1 MPKTEPMRPEAVT
14 DAGSAEAAPRVDLV
28 YFDAGGGHRA
38 AAQALQALA
47 LAQGRRWRTET
58 VQLMKVL
65 DPRDAFRSV
74 TGMAPEDYYNRRLA
88 RGWTVGLG
96 AELRVLQAMIR
107 IGHPALVRA
116 LRAYWAVHPP
126 EVVVSLVP
134 NFNRALFESLEPWR
148 PAARFVTVL
157 TDFADL
163 PPHFWIERGQDQ
175 DLVCGTP
182 RAVAQA
188 LAAGHPAPRVHATS
202 GMILRPDFYAPP
214 TGDRRADRSTFGLD
228 PDRPTVVLG
237 FGGHGSNRMVGI
249 ARALDDVQLL
259 CLAGHNAA
267 LAEAL
272 RAQRRSAPLAAV
284 GFTPEVPRL
293 LRLGDVFVGKP
304 GPGSLS
310 EALQCGLPVI
320 TFRNAF
326 TMPQERYNTRWVEEN
341 GVGCVVASARAVPD
355 AVREVLRELDT
366 FRSRVGRLRNRA
378 LFEVVDLIDGWVG
391 RPPTAVAPQPTDGAM
406 P

>member
-1 MPKTEPMRPEAVT
+1 MRPDAAT
-14 DAGSAEAAPRVDLV
+14 DAGAAADAPRVDLV

-38 AAQALQALA
+38 AAQALQAVA
-47 LAQGRRWRTET
+47 RSQGRRWRTET

-96 AELRVLQAMIR
+96 TELRLLQAMIR

-116 LRAYWAVHPP
+116 LRAYWAAHPP
-126 EVVVSLVP
+126 GLVVSLVP

-148 PAARFVTVL
+148 PAARYVTVL
-157 TDFADL
+157 TDLADL
-163 PPHFWIERGQDQ
+163 PPHFWIEPGQDQ

-188 LAAGHPAPRVHATS
+188 LAAGHPAARVHATS

-214 TGDRRADRSTFGLD
+214 AGDRRADRAALGLD

-237 FGGHGSNRMVGI
+237 FGGHGSNRMLGI
-249 ARALDDVQLL
+249 ARALDDVQLI

-267 LAEAL
+267 LAQAL
-272 RAQRRSAPLAAV
+272 RAQRRAAPLAAL
-284 GFTPEVPRL
+284 GLTSEVPRL

-310 EALQCGLPVI
+310 EALHCGLPVI

-341 GVGCVVASARAVPD
+341 AVGRVVTSVRAVPD
-355 AVREVLRELDT
+355 AVREVLDALDA
-366 FRSRVGRLRNRA
+366 FRRQVGRLHNRA
-378 LFEVVDLIDGWVG
+378 VFEVVELIDGWVSAAQAAAV
-391 RPPTAVAPQPTDGAM
+391 PPPTDGG
-406 P
+406 PR